1 MADRLTRV
9 VNLASKVSAFVIQE
23 TSPRL
28 IKFREYARVELR
40 PPTQADLKPA
50 VEQATKLICA
60 FKSGAWKNVSV
71 KEGLVNAVVT
81 AEVLCW
87 FFIGEMIG
95 RRSFLGYSR
104 VPYAYIKHH

>member
-1 MADRLTRV
+1 M
-9 VNLASKVSAFVIQE
+9 
-23 TSPRL
+23 

-50 VEQATKLICA
+50 VEQATKLMCA

-87 FFIGEMIG
+87 FFMGEMIG

-104 VPYAYIKHH
+104 VPYAYLKHH